1 MWNLETEKPE
11 RKIKLVF
18 DTQVN
23 DLAVISCI
31 NLVAVVQERKIYI
44 EQKNSLKKKKDVK
57 EES

>member
-1 MWNLETEKPE
+1 METEKPE

-23 DLAVISCI
+23 DLVVISCI

-57 EES
+57 EEN